1 MAFLKTLFD
10 GNERE
15 VVKLRRTVVATNAF
29 EPEIAALSDADLQAK
44 TPAFKARLA
53 AGEALDDML
62 PEVFAVCREAGKRIL
77 NMRHFDVQIMGGQVL
92 HEGKVAEMKTGEGKT
107 LVATLAV
114 YANALLG
121 RGVHLVTVNDY
132 LARRDA
138 EWMAP
143 LYNFLGLSVGVIQH
157 DLQPAQRREAYNADI
172 TYVTN
177 NEVGFDYLRDNMA
190 WQLSDMVQRELYF
203 AIVDEVDSILID
215 EARTPLIISGQGQDA
230 TELYAKFAQIIPR
243 LVKDEDFTV
252 DEKAHAV
259 PITEKGVAKVERM
272 LGIQNLYDQR
282 NLELTHQLNAAL
294 KAWNLFHN
302 EQQYI
307 VKDGEVIIV
316 DEFTGRLMY
325 GRRYSDGIHQAIEAK
340 EKLSVRSEDQTLATI
355 TFQNYFRLYSK
366 LGGMTGTAKTE
377 EREFRDIYGLDVV
390 VIPTNRGVA
399 RTDQGDIV
407 YKSENAKFEAVVDE
421 IIAEHEK
428 GRPVLVGTRSIEKSE
443 RLATLLRRRGVEC
456 EVLNA
461 KYHEREAEII
471 KDAGQRGAVVIATNM
486 AGRGVD
492 IKLGEGVAEMGGLHI
507 IGTERHESR
516 RIDNQLRGRAGRQGD
531 PGSTRF
537 YVSLEDE
544 VMRLFGAERIQN
556 IMNAVG
562 FTDETPIEAKLITRS
577 FERAQSKVEN
587 HNYEVRKQVLEYDDV
602 MNKQREVIYAER
614 RKVLHGESLRDFM
627 LQTLGE
633 KVDQAVDQNAPEN
646 VHPSEW
652 DLDAILAEIELIYP
666 VREKIAVADL
676 EKLDRDGMKAKLYE
690 ISVAAYEQKE
700 SELTPEIMRVIE
712 SQYIMLPTIDRLWV
726 DHLYVMDALK
736 TGIGLRGYGQKD
748 PRVEYEKEAY
758 EIFEDLKNNIADE
771 AIKAVFRVVVERSED
786 APPGGLAGAAGGPMG
801 ALAGGNGAGGNG
813 GGAGGNGGSNGHAN
827 FQALPNGSLAPQP
840 VAEPQTVPAQPQP
853 QPQLQSRLDPAYA
866 QKLLGP
872 IPGEHKRELHTNLG
886 EEEPKRP
893 KQNETAKVGRNELC
907 PCGSGKKFKRC
918 HGVTA

>member
-1 MAFLKTLFD
+1 MAFLKTIFD

-15 VVKLRRTVVATNAF
+15 VARLRKTAAATTAL
-29 EPEIAALSDADLQAK
+29 EPRISALSDDELRAK
-44 TPAFKARLA
+44 TPEFKARLA
-53 AGEALDDML
+53 AGEELDDML
-62 PEVFAVCREAGKRIL
+62 PEVFAVCREAGKRVL
-77 NMRHFDVQIMGGQVL
+77 GMRHFDVQIMGGQAL

-107 LVATLAV
+107 LVGTLAV

-121 RGVHLVTVNDY
+121 RGVHVVTVNDY
-132 LARRDA
+132 LAKRDA
-138 EWMAP
+138 EWMGP
-143 LYNFLGLSVGVIQH
+143 LYDYLGMTVGVIQH
-157 DLQPAQRREAYNADI
+157 DLDPATRRKLYECDI

-190 WQLSDMVQRELYF
+190 WRMEDMVQRELNF

-230 TELYAKFAQIIPR
+230 TELYGKFAQIVPR

-252 DEKAHAV
+252 DEKAHAA

-272 LGIQNLYDQR
+272 LGVSNLYDQR

-294 KAWNLFHN
+294 KAWNLFHRD
-302 EQQYI
+302 QQYI

-340 EKLSVRSEDQTLATI
+340 EGLKVRSEDQTLATI
-355 TFQNYFRLYSK
+355 TFQNYFRLYKK
-366 LGGMTGTAKTE
+366 LAGMTGTAKTE
-377 EREFRDIYGLDVV
+377 EREFRDIYGLDVI
-390 VIPTNRGVA
+390 VIPTNRGIA
-399 RTDQGDIV
+399 RRDQGDIV
-407 YKSENAKFEAVVDE
+407 YKSEGAKFEAVVDE
-421 IIAEHEK
+421 IIEEHQK

-443 RLATLLRRRGVEC
+443 RLASLLRRRGVEC
-456 EVLNA
+456 NVLNA
-461 KYHEREAEII
+461 KYHEKEAEII
-471 KDAGQRGAVVIATNM
+471 KDAGLAGAVTIATNM

-492 IKLGEGVAEMGGLHI
+492 IKLGDGVAEFGGLHI

-544 VMRLFGAERIQN
+544 LMRLFGAERIQS

-562 FTDETPIEAKLITRS
+562 FTDETPIEANLISRS
-577 FERAQSKVEN
+577 IERAQSKVEN
-587 HNYEVRKQVLEYDDV
+587 HNYEIRKSVLEYDDV

-614 RKVLHGESLRDFM
+614 RKILSGESVRDFM
-627 LQTLGE
+627 LQTLHD
-633 KVDQAVDQNAPEN
+633 KVEQAVDQNAPEN

-652 DLDAILAEIELIYP
+652 DLQEILTELELVFPIRDKIE
-666 VREKIAVADL
+666 VSEL
-676 EKLDRDGMKAKLYE
+676 EKLDREGMKARLDE
-690 ISVAAYEQKE
+690 IAVAAYEAKE
-700 SELTPEIMRVIE
+700 QEVTPDLMRVIE
-712 SQYIMLPTIDRLWV
+712 TRYIMLPIIDRLWV

-771 AIKAVFRVVVERSED
+771 AIKTVFRVVID
-786 APPGGLAGAAGGPMG
+786 AGQAEALTEGAQEAP
-801 ALAGGNGAGGNG
+801 ATNGATP
-813 GGAGGNGGSNGHAN
+813 H
-827 FQALPNGSLAPQP
+827 QAFEPVPNGSLAPQP
-840 VAEPQTVPAQPQP
+840 VEAAQP
-853 QPQLQSRLDPAYA
+853 SRLDPAYA
-866 QKLLGP
+866 AQLLGP
-872 IPGEHKRELHTNLG
+872 APGEERKRELHTNRDD
-886 EEEPKRP
+886 ESPKKPTR
-893 KQNETAKVGRNELC
+893 NTSDKVGRNDMC

-918 HGVTA
+918 HGVVA

>member
-15 VVKLRRTVVATNAF
+15 IAKLRRTVVATNAF

-190 WQLSDMVQRELYF
+190 WQLADMVQRELYF

-340 EKLSVRSEDQTLATI
+340 EKLNVRSEDQTLATI

-443 RLATLLRRRGVEC
+443 RLASLLRARGVDC

-471 KDAGQRGAVVIATNM
+471 
-486 AGRGVD
+486 
-492 IKLGEGVAEMGGLHI
+492 
-507 IGTERHESR
+507 
-516 RIDNQLRGRAGRQGD
+516 
-531 PGSTRF
+531 
-537 YVSLEDE
+537 
-544 VMRLFGAERIQN
+544 
-556 IMNAVG
+556 
-562 FTDETPIEAKLITRS
+562 
-577 FERAQSKVEN
+577 
-587 HNYEVRKQVLEYDDV
+587 
-602 MNKQREVIYAER
+602 
-614 RKVLHGESLRDFM
+614 
-627 LQTLGE
+627 
-633 KVDQAVDQNAPEN
+633 
-646 VHPSEW
+646 
-652 DLDAILAEIELIYP
+652 
-666 VREKIAVADL
+666 
-676 EKLDRDGMKAKLYE
+676 
-690 ISVAAYEQKE
+690 
-700 SELTPEIMRVIE
+700 
-712 SQYIMLPTIDRLWV
+712 
-726 DHLYVMDALK
+726 
-736 TGIGLRGYGQKD
+736 
-748 PRVEYEKEAY
+748 
-758 EIFEDLKNNIADE
+758 
-771 AIKAVFRVVVERSED
+771 
-786 APPGGLAGAAGGPMG
+786 
-801 ALAGGNGAGGNG
+801 
-813 GGAGGNGGSNGHAN
+813 
-827 FQALPNGSLAPQP
+827 
-840 VAEPQTVPAQPQP
+840 
-853 QPQLQSRLDPAYA
+853 
-866 QKLLGP
+866 
-872 IPGEHKRELHTNLG
+872 
-886 EEEPKRP
+886 
-893 KQNETAKVGRNELC
+893 
-907 PCGSGKKFKRC
+907 
-918 HGVTA
+918 

>member
-10 GNERE
+10 ANERE
-15 VVKLRRTVVATNAF
+15 IVRLRRTVQATNAL
-29 EPEIAALSDADLQAK
+29 EPEMAALSDAELQAK
-44 TPAFKARLA
+44 TGEFRARLDV
-53 AGEALDDML
+53 ESDPERRKALLDELL
-62 PEVFAVCREAGKRIL
+62 PEVFAVGREAGKRVL
-77 NMRHFDVQIMGGQVL
+77 SMRHFDVQIMGAQVL

-143 LYNFLGLSVGVIQH
+143 LYNFLGMSVGVIQH
-157 DLQPAQRREAYNADI
+157 DLPPAERREAYAADI

-177 NEVGFDYLRDNMA
+177 NEIGFDYLRDNMA
-190 WQLSDMVQRELYF
+190 WQLADMVQREQFF

-230 TELYAKFAQIIPR
+230 TELYGTFAKIIPR
-243 LVKDEDFTV
+243 LVRDEDFTV

-259 PITEKGVAKVERM
+259 PITEKGVAKVEKM
-272 LGIQNLYDQR
+272 LGVPNLYDQR

-294 KAWNLFHN
+294 KAWHLFHN

-307 VKDGEVIIV
+307 IKEGEVVIV

-340 EKLSVRSEDQTLATI
+340 EGMNVRSEDQTLATI
-355 TFQNYFRLYSK
+355 TFQNYFRLYKK
-366 LGGMTGTAKTE
+366 LAGMTGTAKTE

-390 VIPTNRGVA
+390 VIPTNQSIA
-399 RTDQGDIV
+399 RADMGDIV

-421 IIAEHEK
+421 ILREHEK
-428 GRPVLVGTRSIEKSE
+428 GRPVLVGTRSIDKSE
-443 RLATLLRRRGVEC
+443 RLATILRRRGVEC

-471 KDAGQRGAVVIATNM
+471 KDAGQPAAVTIATNM

-492 IKLGEGVAEMGGLHI
+492 IKLGEGVPDRGGLHI

-544 VMRLFGAERIQN
+544 VMRLFGAERIQG
-556 IMNAVG
+556 IMKLVG
-562 FTDETPIEAKLITRS
+562 FTDETPIEAKMITKS

-587 HNYEVRKQVLEYDDV
+587 HNYEIRKQVLEYDDV

-627 LQTLGE
+627 LQTLRE

-652 DLDAILAEIELIYP
+652 DLEEILAELDLIFP
-666 VREKIAVADL
+666 IRERIAVSDL
-676 EKLDRDGMKAKLYE
+676 EKLDREAMKAKLND
-690 ISVAAYEQKE
+690 ISFAAYEHKE
-700 SELTPEIMRVIE
+700 AELTPEIMRVIE
-712 SQYIMLPTIDRLWV
+712 SQYIMLPIIDRLWV

-758 EIFEDLKNNIADE
+758 EIFEDLKSNIADE
-771 AIKAVFRVVVERSED
+771 AIKAVFHVVVERTD
-786 APPGGLAGAAGGPMG
+786 PNDPNAQAGIGPEGGPLA
-801 ALAGGNGAGGNG
+801 ALPTGGNGASQNG
-813 GGAGGNGGSNGHAN
+813 TAQ
-827 FQALPNGSLAPQP
+827 FEPLPAGSLVPPPPQGQ
-840 VAEPQTVPAQPQP
+840 AAQPA
-853 QPQLQSRLDPAYA
+853 RLDPAYA

-872 IPGEHKRELHTNLG
+872 VPGAEQKRALHTNLSD
-886 EEEPKRP
+886 EQPKKP
-893 KQNETAKVGRNELC
+893 VKGDTKVGRNELC
-907 PCGSGKKFKRC
+907 PCGSGKKYKRC
-918 HGVTA
+918 HGVAV

>member
-15 VVKLRRTVVATNAF
+15 ISRLRRTAVATNAL
-29 EPEIAALSDADLQAK
+29 EAEISALDDAALQSK
-44 TPAFKARLA
+44 TVEFKARLA
-53 AGEALDDML
+53 GLEKEEARQALEAML
-62 PEVFAVCREAGKRIL
+62 PEVFAVCREAGKRVL
-77 NMRHFDVQIMGGQVL
+77 AMRHFDVQIMGGHVL

-107 LVATLAV
+107 LVGTLAV

-121 RGVHLVTVNDY
+121 RGAHVVTVNDY

-138 EWMAP
+138 EWMGP

-157 DLQPAQRREAYNADI
+157 DLTPEQRRAAYNSDI

-190 WQLSDMVQRELYF
+190 WQLGDMVQRELYF

-230 TELYAKFAQIIPR
+230 TELYAKFAQIVPR
-243 LVKDEDFTV
+243 LTKDEDFTV

-259 PITEKGVAKVERM
+259 PITEKGVAKVERI

-294 KAWNLFHN
+294 KGWNLFHKD
-302 EQQYI
+302 QQYI

-340 EKLSVRSEDQTLATI
+340 EGLKVRSEDQTLATI
-355 TFQNYFRLYSK
+355 TFQNYFRLYEK
-366 LGGMTGTAKTE
+366 LAGMTGTAKTE

-390 VIPTNRGVA
+390 VIPTNMAVA
-399 RTDQGDIV
+399 RADQGDIV

-421 IIAEHEK
+421 ILREHEK

-443 RLATLLRRRGVEC
+443 RLASILRRRGVEC

-471 KDAGQRGAVVIATNM
+471 KDAGQPAAVTIATNM

-492 IKLGEGVAEMGGLHI
+492 IKLGEGVAGQGGLHI

-544 VMRLFGAERIQN
+544 VMRLFGAERIQG
-556 IMNAVG
+556 IMNMVG
-562 FTDETPIEAKLITRS
+562 FTDETPIEAKIISRS

-587 HNYEVRKQVLEYDDV
+587 HNYEIRKQVLEYDDV
-602 MNKQREVIYAER
+602 MNKQREVIYDER
-614 RKVLHGESLRDFM
+614 RKVLRGESLRDFM
-627 LQTLGE
+627 LQSLSE
-633 KVDQAVDQNAPEN
+633 KVDQAVDRSAPEN

-652 DLDAILAEIELIYP
+652 DLEEVLTELELVFP
-666 VREKIAVADL
+666 VRERVTVADL
-676 EKLDRDGMKAKLYE
+676 EKLDRDAMKKRLDELAL
-690 ISVAAYEQKE
+690 AAYEAKE
-700 SELTPEIMRVIE
+700 TELGPEIMRVIE
-712 SQYIMLPTIDRLWV
+712 SQYIMLPIIDRLWV

-771 AIKAVFRVVVERSED
+771 AIKAVFRVVVERTD
-786 APPGGLAGAAGGPMG
+786 PNAPPSEMPIGD
-801 ALAGGNGAGGNG
+801 ALAANNGHRNGNGAPQP
-813 GGAGGNGGSNGHAN
+813 A
-827 FQALPNGSLAPQP
+827 FEALPNGSLAPP
-840 VAEPQTVPAQPQP
+840 MAEPAQAA
-853 QPQLQSRLDPAYA
+853 RLDPAYA

-872 IPGEHKRELHTNLG
+872 VPGETKRQMHTNLG
-886 EEEPKRP
+886 DTEPKRP
-893 KQNETAKVGRNELC
+893 AKSDAKVGRNEIC

>member
-15 VVKLRRTVVATNAF
+15 VVRLRRTVAATNAF
-29 EPEIAALSDADLQAK
+29 ESDFAALSDAELQSK
-44 TPAFKARLA
+44 TPEFKSRLEGLDKVAARA
-53 AGEALDDML
+53 ALDEML
-62 PEVFAVCREAGKRIL
+62 PEVFAVCREAGKRTL
-77 NMRHFDVQIMGGQVL
+77 GMRHFDVQIMGGQVL

-121 RGVHLVTVNDY
+121 RGVHVVTVNDY
-132 LARRDA
+132 LAKRDA
-138 EWMAP
+138 EWMSP
-143 LYNFLGLSVGVIQH
+143 LYGFLGLSVGVIQH
-157 DLQPAQRREAYNADI
+157 DLPPEQRRAAYNSDI

-190 WQLSDMVQRELYF
+190 WQLADMVQRELFY

-230 TELYAKFAQIIPR
+230 TELYAKFAQLTPR

-272 LGIQNLYDQR
+272 LGISNLYDQR

-294 KAWNLFHN
+294 KAWHLFHRD
-302 EQQYI
+302 QQYI

-340 EKLSVRSEDQTLATI
+340 EGLSVRSEDQTLATI
-355 TFQNYFRLYSK
+355 TFQNYFRLYDK

-390 VIPTNRGVA
+390 VIPTNRAVA
-399 RTDQGDIV
+399 RSDMGDIV

-421 IIAEHEK
+421 IVRENEK
-428 GRPVLVGTRSIEKSE
+428 SRPVLVGTRSIEKSE
-443 RLATLLRRRGVEC
+443 RLASILRRRGVSC

-471 KDAGQRGAVVIATNM
+471 KDAGQPAAVTIATNM

-492 IKLGEGVAEMGGLHI
+492 IKLGENVAENGGLHI

-544 VMRLFGAERIQN
+544 VMRLFGQERIQG
-556 IMNAVG
+556 IMNLVG
-562 FTDETPIEAKLITRS
+562 FTDETPIEAKMISRS
-577 FERAQSKVEN
+577 FERAQSKVET
-587 HNYEVRKQVLEYDDV
+587 HNYEIRKQVLEYDDV
-602 MNKQREVIYAER
+602 MNKQREVIYDER
-614 RKVLHGESLRDFM
+614 RKILRGESLRDFM
-627 LQTLGE
+627 LQSLRD
-633 KVDQAVDQNAPEN
+633 KVEQAVDRSAPEN

-652 DLDAILAEIELIYP
+652 DLEEVLGEMELVFPI
-666 VREKIAVADL
+666 RESVAVSDL
-676 EKLDRDGMKAKLYE
+676 EKLDRDGMKAILND
-690 ISVAAYEQKE
+690 VAVRAYEAKE
-700 SELTPEIMRVIE
+700 AELTPEIARVIE
-712 SQYIMLPTIDRLWV
+712 SQYILLPIIDRLWV

-771 AIKAVFRVVVERSED
+771 AIKAVFRVVIEPSDPSV
-786 APPGGLAGAAGGPMG
+786 AQATIGNY
-801 ALAGGNGAGGNG
+801 NGASVPLE
-813 GGAGGNGGSNGHAN
+813 AAQPMPS
-827 FQALPNGSLAPQP
+827 FEALPSGSLAPP
-840 VAEPQTVPAQPQP
+840 PAAPEPALEAAAAVARIDAASAE
-853 QPQLQSRLDPAYA
+853 RI
-866 QKLLGP
+866 LGP
-872 IPGEHKRELHTNLG
+872 APAAPPRRQLHTNLG
-886 EEEPKRP
+886 NDEPQKPARSD
-893 KQNETAKVGRNELC
+893 AKVGRNDVC